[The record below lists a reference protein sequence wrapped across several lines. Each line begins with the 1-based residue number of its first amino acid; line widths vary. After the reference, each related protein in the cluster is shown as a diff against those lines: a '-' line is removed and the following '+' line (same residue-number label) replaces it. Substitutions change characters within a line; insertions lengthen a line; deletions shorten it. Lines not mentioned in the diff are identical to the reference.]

1 VEVFQELGENGRARA
16 QSLGQGQHRPRCR
29 SVHPLHPCYRLCI
42 NVVSEYPFA
51 RYNAKSPD
59 YSYSQEEYTQF
70 LEGSWFFTIVQLHN
84 LTPLA
89 DPEWTREETDYL
101 FNLIRE
107 YDSRFYIVNDRYDFP
122 GGPLRS
128 MEVSYKVRLWPFTC
142 SGFAAGFEG

>member
-1 VEVFQELGENGRARA
+1 VR
-16 QSLGQGQHRPRCR
+16 
-29 SVHPLHPCYRLCI
+29 
-42 NVVSEYPFA
+42 
-51 RYNAKSPD
+51 
-59 YSYSQEEYTQF
+59 
-70 LEGSWFFTIVQLHN
+70 N

-128 MEVSYKVRLWPFTC
+128 MEVSYNVRLCPFTC